1 MANEANQSRAEADKV
16 EANQAKEAKQV
27 QETAAQ
33 MQAGAGVVRPA
44 DVKTDGERRAEAAA
58 NEPKEVS
65 PLAGVL
71 QHEPAGDAAVNLA
84 PAQPSEL
91 PQATIDE
98 MNAGK
103 DALARNKPK
112 AG

>member
-1 MANEANQSRAEADKV
+1 MRPHRPPAEPQHGKAAEQPQRRVDVGEPRRESGK
-16 EANQAKEAKQV
+16 AGRRQPGI
-27 QETAAQ
+27 ET
-33 MQAGAGVVRPA
+33 V
-44 DVKTDGERRAEAAA
+44 GERRAEAAA

-103 DALARNKPK
+103 AALARNKPK